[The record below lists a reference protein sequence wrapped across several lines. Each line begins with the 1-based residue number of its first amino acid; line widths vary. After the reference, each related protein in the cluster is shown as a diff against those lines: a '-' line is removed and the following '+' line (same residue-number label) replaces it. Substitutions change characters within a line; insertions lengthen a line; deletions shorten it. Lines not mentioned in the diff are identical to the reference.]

1 MVLGRATLPPGDTG
15 RYLEAFLVVLARTRS
30 ADGVRRQRPGMP
42 LCVPRSAGVTT
53 AGSGPARDVGSAEA
67 EEPCLPESQPTL
79 SGLRGAH
86 TVPASV
92 KVLGESM
99 SLGSVLEELMGK

>member
-1 MVLGRATLPPGDTG
+1 
-15 RYLEAFLVVLARTRS
+15 
-30 ADGVRRQRPGMP
+30 MP

-86 TVPASV
+86 TAPVSV

>member
-1 MVLGRATLPPGDTG
+1 MLTVSVGRGQGCRSVSHGPQESPQQA
-15 RYLEAFLVVLARTRS
+15 VARH
-30 ADGVRRQRPGMP
+30 
-42 LCVPRSAGVTT
+42 
-53 AGSGPARDVGSAEA
+53 VGSAEA

-79 SGLRGAH
+79 SALRGAH
-86 TVPASV
+86 TAPASV